1 MQVTVFGASRPQQGD
16 AEYEIGVRL
25 GRDLARA
32 GHVVVTGGYG
42 GVMEAVSRGARDE
55 GGHTIGVTVPAVFP
69 ARTGAN
75 PWVVEVIS
83 APDLPSRI
91 QLLIGLADA
100 AIALPGSL
108 GTFTEITL
116 AWNVNF
122 VEKFSGGHPTP
133 LLAVGPKWAS
143 LLPQLVSILE
153 AEPGHVEWTADS
165 RKAIEWL
172 ANLP

>member
-16 AEYEIGVRL
+16 VEYEIGTQL

-55 GGHTIGVTVPAVFP
+55 GGHTIGVTVPTAFP
-69 ARTGAN
+69 DRVGAN
-75 PWVVEVIS
+75 PWVVEEIT
-83 APDLPSRI
+83 APDLPTRI

-108 GTFTEITL
+108 GTFTEITM

-122 VEKFSGGHPTP
+122 VEKFSGGRPTP
-133 LLAVGPKWAS
+133 LLAVGPTWAG
-143 LLPQLVSILE
+143 LLPRLVSILE
-153 AEPGHVEWTADS
+153 AEPGHVEWATDAS
-165 RKAIEWL
+165 GAIEWL